1 MKTLLFTI
9 ITLLMFSATVA
20 ANSLSSLSELNSR
33 AKERTNA
40 VARVKLI
47 EGEADIFKD
56 LEMAEPKLTPNYLR
70 ALGNLPKT
78 VKPFD
83 KLVKTTLY
91 GGTLAP
97 ETKLAMGL
105 RIAQKAHS
113 SYVATHLQRLLR
125 SSDKGEKL
133 LQQLLLGKL
142 DELSVA
148 EQLAIE
154 FAENLTADIA
164 AIKDEDFKKIRQYY
178 NDSQIVELT
187 LVVCFFNY
195 FDRLCEGLNLPVEQW
210 ALDNPV
216 AKVGVEKREDYAAR
230 VGLISDE
237 EIEAVGKVVTA
248 SKEQTAGSLGLGVA
262 NSQRAMLRVPDIAMS
277 WRNYWSAVREY
288 SSVSREI
295 KLQVS
300 FAVSMANGCRYC
312 TLHQVLGLRKLGVP
326 IAKLVAMKKDDSSL
340 NEQEL
345 AAVEFARKLT
355 KDVTSITDEDFVKLQ
370 GKFSEI
376 GAIEVVLQTCAFNF
390 MNRFTDNLRL
400 PSEDEA
406 VKIYKETYGRN
417 FE

>member
-326 IAKLVAMKKDDSSL
+326 I
-340 NEQEL
+340 
-345 AAVEFARKLT
+345 
-355 KDVTSITDEDFVKLQ
+355 
-370 GKFSEI
+370 
-376 GAIEVVLQTCAFNF
+376 
-390 MNRFTDNLRL
+390 
-400 PSEDEA
+400 
-406 VKIYKETYGRN
+406 
-417 FE
+417 